1 MTDSASDPDRT
12 ELDRLCAAVPFHDAD
27 PVQRAAVLRRLA
39 DTELHV
45 ALSADPMGDRADL
58 RMFDLPGGAV
68 ALASDDAAA
77 LAGFLGG
84 PVAHL
89 SLPGRVL
96 ARELAQAGQGLLV
109 NPGRPSEMLLDAA
122 ALAWLI
128 AALADAPPAAEA
140 LPRRIF
146 APTPQAVAVL
156 AEPLATRLADMAG
169 MVAGAALVGVEW
181 QDGRQGHL
189 IAVTGAAEETAAESA
204 TEPAGADAGRRA
216 IAKALSEL
224 VAFLPPVEGG
234 VDVTFQDLPLPPG
247 TVRIEAAAPPSPP
260 PARPRKP
267 DAPPRLR

>member
-1 MTDSASDPDRT
+1 MTPPDPAPHSDRT

-45 ALSADPMGDRADL
+45 ALTADPVGDRADL
-58 RMFDLPGGAV
+58 RMFELPGGEV

-96 ARELAQAGQGLLV
+96 ARELAQAGRGLLV
-109 NPGRPSEMLLDAA
+109 NPGRPSEILLDAA
-122 ALAWLI
+122 ALSWLI
-128 AALADAPPAAEA
+128 AALAEAPPAAEVI
-140 LPRRIF
+140 PRRLS
-146 APTPQAVAVL
+146 APSPQAVAVL
-156 AEPLATRLADMAG
+156 AEPLATRLSDMAG

-189 IAVTGAAEETAAESA
+189 IAVMGATPEA
-204 TEPAGADAGRRA
+204 ADASRRA

-224 VAFLPPVEGG
+224 VAFLPPLEGG
-234 VDVTFQDLPLPPG
+234 VDITFQPLPLPPG
-247 TVRIEAAAPPSPP
+247 AVRIEATAPPAPP
-260 PARPRKP
+260 PAKRRNP

>member
-1 MTDSASDPDRT
+1 MTPPEPAPDSAPDSDRT

-45 ALSADPMGDRADL
+45 ALTADPVGDRADL
-58 RMFDLPGGAV
+58 RMFELPGGEV
-68 ALASDDAAA
+68 ALVSDDAAA

-96 ARELAQAGQGLLV
+96 ARELAQAGRGLLV

-122 ALAWLI
+122 ALSWLI
-128 AALADAPPAAEA
+128 AALAEAPPAAEVI
-140 LPRRIF
+140 PRGIS
-146 APTPQAVAVL
+146 APSPQAVAVL
-156 AEPLATRLADMAG
+156 AEPLATRLSDMAG

-189 IAVTGAAEETAAESA
+189 IAVMGTAPEA
-204 TEPAGADAGRRA
+204 AGADASRRA

-224 VAFLPPVEGG
+224 VAFLPPLEGG
-234 VDVTFQDLPLPPG
+234 VDITFQPLPLPPG
-247 TVRIEAAAPPSPP
+247 AVRIEATAPPAPP
-260 PARPRKP
+260 PAKPRNP

>member
-1 MTDSASDPDRT
+1 MTPPDSTQPAADPDRT

-45 ALSADPMGDRADL
+45 ALSADPVNDRADL
-58 RMFDLPGGAV
+58 RMFELPGGEV

-96 ARELAQAGQGLLV
+96 ARELAQAGRGLLV

-122 ALAWLI
+122 ALSWLI
-128 AALADAPPAAEA
+128 AALAEAPPAADA
-140 LPRRIF
+140 VPRRLF
-146 APTPQAVAVL
+146 APAPQAVAVL

-169 MVAGAALVGVEW
+169 MVVGAALVGVEW

-189 IAVTGAAEETAAESA
+189 IAIVGAAPEA
-204 TEPAGADAGRRA
+204 AGADDSRRA

-234 VDVTFQDLPLPPG
+234 VDVTFQPLPLPPG
-247 TVRIEAAAPPSPP
+247 AVRIEAAAPPAPP